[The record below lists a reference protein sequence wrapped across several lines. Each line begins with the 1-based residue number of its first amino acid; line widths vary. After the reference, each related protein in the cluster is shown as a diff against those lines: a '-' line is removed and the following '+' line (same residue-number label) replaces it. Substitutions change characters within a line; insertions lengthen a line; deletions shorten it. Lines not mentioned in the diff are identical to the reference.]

1 MGRVLLSGRRGAL
14 YVNDINM
21 DLGSMDVQREMLI
34 EQRVANDAKSPLVAY
49 LLLFFLWGLGVHR
62 MYLGRWVSGILMA
75 ALWGLGWLTAP
86 ILIGMPVVGLVSLW
100 VIIDIFLKAGSGLG
114 VLQQARQHRYGRHL
128 VVLSNYATPDIRA
141 RCAQLGVDAVFDKSN
156 EIDALVDYCVQH
168 SSLSHTMG
176 ATSSGG
182 APAASS
188 GAAQ

>member
-75 ALWGLGWLTAP
+75 VLWGLGWLTWP
-86 ILIGMPVVGLVSLW
+86 LLIGMPVVGLVSLW
-100 VIIDIFLKAGSGLG
+100 VIIDIFLIPGMIEDDKNDMRRMMGSEL
-114 VLQQARQHRYGRHL
+114 R
-128 VVLSNYATPDIRA
+128 
-141 RCAQLGVDAVFDKSN
+141 
-156 EIDALVDYCVQH
+156 
-168 SSLSHTMG
+168 
-176 ATSSGG
+176 
-182 APAASS
+182 
-188 GAAQ
+188 